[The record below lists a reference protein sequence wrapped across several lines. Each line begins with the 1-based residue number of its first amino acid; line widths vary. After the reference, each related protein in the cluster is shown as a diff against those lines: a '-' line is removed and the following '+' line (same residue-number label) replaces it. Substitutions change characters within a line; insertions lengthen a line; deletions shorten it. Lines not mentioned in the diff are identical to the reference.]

1 MLLCRALVCRALVCR
16 ALVPCSCAVLLCR
29 ALVCRLFAL
38 LLVPFVCFV
47 FCIRLVRLVSW
58 SKQIIMNS
66 LQPTHDGALQPE
78 NGALQPENGALQ
90 PENGALQPEN
100 GALQP
105 ENGAL
110 QPENGALQPTHD
122 GALQPA
128 HGALPPCSE
137 APNLID
143 AAVGWGLLPQDLPQI
158 QDHAQDHTQDQL
170 PEALTPAMSQALQQ
184 DQTRQY
190 NVHVRTVSGQ
200 TARIRVSLP
209 CRMEDI
215 LNAPAVR
222 AMRPTATK
230 VIVRG
235 CSVSWVTTDVMCDP
249 CIFVA

>member
-1 MLLCRALVCRALVCR
+1 
-16 ALVPCSCAVLLCR
+16 
-29 ALVCRLFAL
+29 
-38 LLVPFVCFV
+38 
-47 FCIRLVRLVSW
+47 
-58 SKQIIMNS
+58 MNS
-66 LQPTHDGALQPE
+66 LQPA
-78 NGALQPENGALQ
+78 
-90 PENGALQPEN
+90 
-100 GALQP
+100 
-105 ENGAL
+105 
-110 QPENGALQPTHD
+110 HD

-128 HGALPPCSE
+128 HGAAPPCSE

-143 AAVGWGLLPQDLPQI
+143 AAVGWGLLPQDLPQDLPQI
-158 QDHAQDHTQDQL
+158 QDHTQDHAQDHTQDHTQDQL
-170 PEALTPAMSQALQQ
+170 PEALAPAMSQALQQ

-235 CSVSWVTTDVMCDP
+235 CSVSWVTTDILADP

>member
-1 MLLCRALVCRALVCR
+1 
-16 ALVPCSCAVLLCR
+16 
-29 ALVCRLFAL
+29 
-38 LLVPFVCFV
+38 
-47 FCIRLVRLVSW
+47 
-58 SKQIIMNS
+58 MNS
-66 LQPTHDGALQPE
+66 
-78 NGALQPENGALQ
+78 
-90 PENGALQPEN
+90 
-100 GALQP
+100 LQP

-122 GALQPA
+122 GALQPENGALQPTHDGALQPENGALQPTHDGALQPTHDGALQPPHDGALQPENGALQPA
-128 HGALPPCSE
+128 HGAVPPCSE

-158 QDHAQDHTQDQL
+158 QDHTQGHTQDHTQYQL
-170 PEALTPAMSQALQQ
+170 PENLAPALPQ
-184 DQTRQY
+184 DPTRQH
-190 NVHVRTVSGQ
+190 NVHVRTVLGQ

-235 CSVSWVTTDVMCDP
+235 FSVASVTTDILADP